1 MKTLKDIN
9 SLLVASK
16 TNQMFKPD
24 YMFAIEVNWFNNL
37 VKFVEEW
44 STILQADFELQVL
57 GPIDNHLLLKQP
69 NKYIG
74 RHPLLKS
81 KVKVE
86 TDYVLV
92 SDQLWR
98 LLESSFG
105 GGPALRFCKVTG
117 YPSSTYVSDVSSL
130 RVMLLNLTTPD
141 LDLQIKK
148 VSFNQ
153 DDKIS
158 DLASAVALACGS
170 SAARLWSLPF
180 GMYTV

>member
-1 MKTLKDIN
+1 
-9 SLLVASK
+9 
-16 TNQMFKPD
+16 MFKPD
-24 YMFAIEVNWFNNL
+24 YMFAVEVNWFKNL
-37 VKFVEEW
+37 LKIVEEW
-44 STILQADFELQVL
+44 NTKLQADPELRGL

-69 NKYIG
+69 NKYVG

-81 KVKVE
+81 KIKVE

-92 SDQLWR
+92 SEQLWR

-117 YPSSTYVSDVSSL
+117 YTSSTYVSDVSSL
-130 RVMLLNLTTPD
+130 RVMLLTVTTPE

-148 VSFNQ
+148 VSFNN
-153 DDKIS
+153 DDKMS

-170 SAARLWSLPF
+170 SAARLWNLPF
-180 GMYTV
+180 GMYTA